1 MKRFC
6 FVFYLILSVGI
17 SDNVMGADAT
27 TTNATGA
34 AQPATQTAGTTQP
47 AATNTTNAAQP
58 ATATAQSQPAATNAT
73 GGAQPVATVL
83 PATTAALP
91 VATGAMPANVM
102 MLPSNAGNLQPL
114 TLTPINATAATEN
127 KPAVPSMLDVNDEYT
142 EIVKKIDRQ
151 MDEIISECSELKLKK
166 PEILTGTPQN
176 AQPVIVAQNQNTV
189 AAAPVAG
196 AESTANAAQPA
207 QTTAATQNAGTATAT
222 AQNTTNATQP
232 AQNNTVQ
239 NVSNAPRGTC
249 FTKDVQGAKR
259 FIPPQAKNE
268 RVYWWVGDSRF
279 TGMYINGVIGKKS
292 NEAVVAFAGRGLQWF
307 SKKPAPTG
315 ISLLKSCLRDG
326 DVVILGLGAND
337 IKSYDSY
344 ISTYRQLMSEHP
356 NVTFKVVSVNPV
368 CDSKAKLKNSS
379 IETFNAKLK
388 AAFSA
393 NFVDTYSKLK
403 PIVNEG
409 NTDGEGLHYR
419 GGGIEKLVY
428 DTIMSN

>member
-1 MKRFC
+1 MRYNWGNLF
-6 FVFYLILSVGI
+6 FVLVINIGI
-17 SDNVMGADAT
+17 GNNAACSD
-27 TTNATGA
+27 A
-34 AQPATQTAGTTQP
+34 ANTSAGTQSSKD
-47 AATNTTNAAQP
+47 
-58 ATATAQSQPAATNAT
+58 ATAQQ
-73 GGAQPVATVL
+73 
-83 PATTAALP
+83 TA
-91 VATGAMPANVM
+91 
-102 MLPSNAGNLQPL
+102 
-114 TLTPINATAATEN
+114 I
-127 KPAVPSMLDVNDEYT
+127 PSMLGINDEYA
-142 EIVKKIDRQ
+142 EIVKKIDQQ
-151 MDEIISECSELKLKK
+151 MDVIISECGELKLKK
-166 PEILTGTPQN
+166 PEILTGRQAAAPQ
-176 AQPVIVAQNQNTV
+176 VMVLQNQNQMVVPNVVNTATV
-189 AAAPVAG
+189 APTDQTVN
-196 AESTANAAQPA
+196 TATNTTATTV
-207 QTTAATQNAGTATAT
+207 QTTQTNNAS
-222 AQNTTNATQP
+222 
-232 AQNNTVQ
+232 

-259 FIPPQAKNE
+259 FIPPLAKNE

-279 TGMYINGVIGKKS
+279 TGMYINGVIGKKN
-292 NEAVVAFAGRGLQWF
+292 NEAVVAFAGRGHQWF
-307 SKKPAPTG
+307 TKTPTPTG

-337 IKSYDSY
+337 IKAYDSY

-356 NVTFKVVSVNPV
+356 NIVFKVVSVNPV

-409 NTDGEGLHYR
+409 NTDSEGLHYR

>member
-6 FVFYLILSVGI
+6 FVFYLILNIVI
-17 SDNVMGADAT
+17 SDNVMGADA
-27 TTNATGA
+27 A
-34 AQPATQTAGTTQP
+34 
-47 AATNTTNAAQP
+47 NTST
-58 ATATAQSQPAATNAT
+58 TAQSTT
-73 GGAQPVATVL
+73 TTVAE
-83 PATTAALP
+83 
-91 VATGAMPANVM
+91 
-102 MLPSNAGNLQPL
+102 S
-114 TLTPINATAATEN
+114 
-127 KPAVPSMLDVNDEYT
+127 KPAVSSMLDVQDEYT

-166 PEILTGTPQN
+166 PEILTGPPQTALPFMVVQN
-176 AQPVIVAQNQNTV
+176 PVVATTGATSAQNPT
-189 AAAPVAG
+189 G
-196 AESTANAAQPA
+196 TTMPA
-207 QTTAATQNAGTATAT
+207 QTTTAAAQNTGTATTTTQNAS
-222 AQNTTNATQP
+222 NTTTQP

-239 NVSNAPRGTC
+239 NVSNAPRGAC

-292 NEAVVAFAGRGLQWF
+292 NEAVVAFAGRGHQWF
-307 SKKPAPTG
+307 TKTPEPTG

-337 IKSYDSY
+337 ITSYNSY
-344 ISTYRQLMSEHP
+344 ISTYRTLMSEYP
-356 NVTFKVVSVNPV
+356 NVVFKVVSVNPV
-368 CDSKAKLKNSS
+368 CDSKARLKNSS

-388 AAFSA
+388 AAFGA

-409 NTDGEGLHYR
+409 NTDKEGLHYR